1 MKSLKTRGPQHREKM
16 KYLKTFG
23 LILTAAMALAA
34 LVGVATASATTLEVG
49 GVAQNKSV
57 ALLATLEAN
66 SSALLK
72 DSAGTTFQT
81 CTSSEIKLTT
91 SGSFTSAAVN
101 GPVAT
106 LTYGLCTHTT
116 KALANGSLSFTWT
129 SGTNASVSSSGAEVT
144 VLSTTFGASAVCKT
158 GAGTTIGTLTGVK
171 EGNAT
176 LDVNAKTSCG
186 ILGTMTW
193 TGSYTFTSPQGLGV
207 VS

>member
-1 MKSLKTRGPQHREKM
+1 M
-16 KYLKTFG
+16 KYPKTVG

-34 LVGVATASATTLEVG
+34 LLGVATASATTLEVG

-57 ALLATLEAN
+57 ALLATLE
-66 SSALLK
+66 SGTSALIK
-72 DSAGTTFQT
+72 DSGGTTFQT
-81 CTSSEIKLTT
+81 CSSSEIKLTT
-91 SGSFTSAAVN
+91 EGSFTSETVS
-101 GPVAT
+101 GKIST
-106 LTYGLCTHTT
+106 LTYGSCSHTT
-116 KALANGSLSFTWT
+116 KTLANGSLSFTWT
-129 SGTNASVSSSGAEVT
+129 SGTNASVSSSGLEVT
-144 VLSTTFGASAVCKT
+144 VLSTSFGASAVCKT

-186 ILGTMTW
+186 ILGTVTW